1 MTPFPLSSKALP
13 LAGTLL
19 VLGLGVSLGAA
30 VPLQGQ
36 HAGHDPSMHGG
47 GESTASPYAGL
58 LAREI
63 RALAPE
69 EIASL
74 LAGEGM
80 GFALAAELNGI
91 PGPLHVLELA
101 EELAL
106 TSEQRGQI
114 EALFQSM
121 RAEAAAMGAQ
131 VVELERTLDRRFRH
145 RQLDASAIGELTGQ
159 IASLKGRIRALH
171 LSTHL
176 EMEPLLNEEQRAR
189 YQVLRGYAPEG

>member
-1 MTPFPLSSKALP
+1 MIRAPLPAASLP
-13 LAGTLL
+13 LTGL
-19 VLGLGVSLGAA
+19 VMALGLGASLF
-30 VPLQGQ
+30 VPEPLQGQ
-36 HAGHDPSMHGG
+36 HAGHDPAMHGAADAA
-47 GESTASPYAGL
+47 ASPYAGL
-58 LAREI
+58 LSREI

-106 TSEQRGQI
+106 TPEQRGQI
-114 EALFQSM
+114 EALFQKM
-121 RAEAAAMGAQ
+121 RAEASAMGAE

-145 RQLDASAIGELTGQ
+145 RHIDASVIGELTGQ
-159 IASLKGRIRALH
+159 IAVLNGRIRALH

-176 EMEPLLNEEQRAR
+176 EMEPLLTEAQQAR
-189 YQVLRGYAPEG
+189 YQALRGYAPEG